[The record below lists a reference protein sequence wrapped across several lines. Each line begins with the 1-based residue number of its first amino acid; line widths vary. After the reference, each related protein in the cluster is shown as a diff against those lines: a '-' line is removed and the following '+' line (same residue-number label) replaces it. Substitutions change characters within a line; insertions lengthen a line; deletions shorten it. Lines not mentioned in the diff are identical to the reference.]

1 LAFSLCTETNSLAV
15 ARKEDRKELTMTPSV
30 QSLAAVALAIFVVLM
45 LIVLARFLI
54 RRTGR
59 GALAGLSAAA
69 GDGSGIVLEERLAPL
84 TSGEARHA
92 SIVEQMDSIER
103 FTKRRMSEVM
113 TAMVDSTE
121 WQALAKQIDELSEE
135 RVAHLRIL
143 ANRAAALPPAEA
155 LRQTLKVYS
164 LTDLM
169 LAIDHQLVDQ
179 SDVVSHVLND
189 WFHSHRGVSLA
200 EFEARL
206 HQDAARTL
214 LLDLDYAHPPADAL
228 LTQLK
233 LAEEHCHA
241 AWLPGESETAPSHL
255 LCSEIALRRRRLQP
269 GS

>member
-1 LAFSLCTETNSLAV
+1 
-15 ARKEDRKELTMTPSV
+15 
-30 QSLAAVALAIFVVLM
+30 

-54 RRTGR
+54 RRTR
-59 GALAGLSAAA
+59 RNALVGSSAGLA
-69 GDGSGIVLEERLAPL
+69 DEPLIVLEERLAPL

-92 SIVEQMDSIER
+92 SIIEQMDSIER
-103 FTKRRMSEVM
+103 FTKRRMSEIM
-113 TAMVDSTE
+113 TAMVDSSE
-121 WQALAKQIDELSEE
+121 WQSLAKQIDELSEE

-143 ANRAAALPPAEA
+143 ANRAAALPAEEA
-155 LRQTLKVYS
+155 LRQTLKVYT

-169 LAIDHQLVDQ
+169 LALDHQLVEQ

-189 WFHSHRGVSLA
+189 WFHTHRGVSLA

-233 LAEEHCHA
+233 LAEEHCRA
-241 AWLPGESETAPSHL
+241 AWLPDEPETAPSHL
-255 LCSEIALRRRRLQP
+255 LCSEIELRRRRLQP